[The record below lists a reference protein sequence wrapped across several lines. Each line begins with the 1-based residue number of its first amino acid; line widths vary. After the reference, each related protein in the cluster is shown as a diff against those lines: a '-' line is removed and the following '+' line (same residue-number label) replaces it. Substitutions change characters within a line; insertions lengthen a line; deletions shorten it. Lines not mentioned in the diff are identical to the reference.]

1 MSILEQINATLKAKN
16 MTKRELANRIIAL
29 EYRAA
34 KTSEIPSE
42 SSIYAYLNG
51 SIELKADL
59 LPYIAEALNIY
70 EQELFSSESKSKKI
84 LQKLYRNDIEK
95 YAEIIDLL
103 EYVSPKTIETLK
115 SILQKAKTDNQS
127 LNAML
132 KGYLKNG
139 GIVKFL
145 TPPLRRGT
153 KGGGFNTQNNTQF
166 SHLDCHESLRD
177 SRNDKNLWIASPLL
191 SQRLAMTGIF
201 YFRFAPK

>member
-1 MSILEQINATLKAKN
+1 MTILEHINAILKSKN
-16 MTKRELANRIIAL
+16 MSKRELARRIIAL

-34 KTSEIPSE
+34 KTGEIPSE

-59 LPYIAEALNIY
+59 LPYIAQALNIY

-115 SILQKAKTDNQS
+115 SILQKAKADNQS

-132 KGYLKNG
+132 KGYLKM
-139 GIVKFL
+139 
-145 TPPLRRGT
+145 
-153 KGGGFNTQNNTQF
+153 GGGN
-166 SHLDCHESLRD
+166 R
-177 SRNDKNLWIASPLL
+177 
-191 SQRLAMTGIF
+191 
-201 YFRFAPK
+201 

>member
-1 MSILEQINATLKAKN
+1 

-29 EYRAA
+29 GYRAN
-34 KTSEIPSE
+34 KTGEIPSE

-84 LQKLYRNDIEK
+84 LQNLYRNDIEK

-115 SILQKAKTDNQS
+115 SILQKAKADNQS

-132 KGYLKNG
+132 KGYLKMGG
-139 GIVKFL
+139 GITKIVAKIIYL
-145 TPPLRRGT
+145 TNR
-153 KGGGFNTQNNTQF
+153 
-166 SHLDCHESLRD
+166 
-177 SRNDKNLWIASPLL
+177 PLL
-191 SQRLAMTGIF
+191 KPRFNSKYKRITNFCVIF
-201 YFRFAPK
+201 AIMRGNFKKRI

>member
-1 MSILEQINATLKAKN
+1 MTILEHINAILKSKN
-16 MTKRELANRIIAL
+16 MSKRELARRIIAL

-34 KTSEIPSE
+34 KTGEIPSE

-84 LQKLYRNDIEK
+84 LQKLYRNNIEK

-115 SILQKAKTDNQS
+115 SILQKAKADNQS

-132 KGYLKNG
+132 KGYLKMG
-139 GIVKFL
+139 V
-145 TPPLRRGT
+145 
-153 KGGGFNTQNNTQF
+153 
-166 SHLDCHESLRD
+166 
-177 SRNDKNLWIASPLL
+177 RNH
-191 SQRLAMTGIF
+191 
-201 YFRFAPK
+201 

>member
-1 MSILEQINATLKAKN
+1 MTILEHINAILKSKN
-16 MTKRELANRIIAL
+16 MSKRELARRIIAL

-34 KTSEIPSE
+34 KTGEIPSE

-84 LQKLYRNDIEK
+84 LQKLYRNNIEK

-115 SILQKAKTDNQS
+115 SILQKAKADNQS

-132 KGYLKNG
+132 KAYLSH
-139 GIVKFL
+139 
-145 TPPLRRGT
+145 
-153 KGGGFNTQNNTQF
+153 NNAF
-166 SHLDCHESLRD
+166 
-177 SRNDKNLWIASPLL
+177 
-191 SQRLAMTGIF
+191 
-201 YFRFAPK
+201 

>member
-1 MSILEQINATLKAKN
+1 MTILERINAILKSKN
-16 MTKRELANRIIAL
+16 MSKRELARRIIAL

-34 KTSEIPSE
+34 KTGEIPTE

-59 LPYIAEALNIY
+59 LPYIAQALNIY

-84 LQKLYRNDIEK
+84 LQNLYRNDIEK

-115 SILQKAKTDNQS
+115 SILQKAKADNQS

-132 KGYLKNG
+132 KTYLSH
-139 GIVKFL
+139 
-145 TPPLRRGT
+145 
-153 KGGGFNTQNNTQF
+153 NNAF
-166 SHLDCHESLRD
+166 
-177 SRNDKNLWIASPLL
+177 
-191 SQRLAMTGIF
+191 
-201 YFRFAPK
+201 